1 MIDRLILSAV
11 LGTVGWVNLFP
22 AEPAPLTPT
31 QLRVK
36 AIDASK
42 SGACKTK
49 KKSKALKE
57 FCDRRQRRGS

>member
-1 MIDRLILSAV
+1 MIDRLIVSAV
-11 LGTVGWVNLFP
+11 LGTFGWINLFP
-22 AEPAPLTPT
+22 AEPPPMTPY

-42 SGACKTK
+42 SEACKSK

-57 FCDRRQRRGS
+57 FCERRQRRG